1 MGITVV
7 PVPIH
12 FGNETFLDGIDPTKS
27 FYERLRAHSSPPT
40 TSTPSPGTFAQTYQ
54 HLAQDGSAILSVH
67 LMETK
72 SGLINVARMAAKM
85 LPQLQIEVV
94 DSETTTLGLGL
105 LTILAARVAKGG
117 ASIGDLRELVQ
128 GLVAHVHVFAAIRDL
143 TQLRRSGRVSLGAAL
158 MAGMLSLKPILYF
171 GRGVAE
177 VVGKARGW
185 PHTLE
190 EMVAMARAKAG
201 DSRVMLA
208 VVHTNAAA
216 EAQAFLERIKGE
228 FHCVESLVA
237 EAGPALATH
246 AGEGA
251 LGIVTI
257 PVEG

>member
-1 MGITVV
+1 MTDSTASIPADLCHELGITVV

-12 FGNETFLDGIDPTKS
+12 FGNETFLDGIDPTES
-27 FYERLRAHSSPPT
+27 FYERLRAHSNLPT

-72 SGLINVARMAAKM
+72 SGMINVARMAAKM
-85 LPQLQIEVV
+85 LPQLQIEVA

-105 LTILAARVAKGG
+105 LTILAARAAKGG

-143 TQLRRSGRVSLGAAL
+143 TQLRRSGRVSL
-158 MAGMLSLKPILYF
+158 
-171 GRGVAE
+171 GVAE